1 MLSEEWGLT
10 NDRGVSALSAWD
22 INSGSASVVVAVID
36 TGVDYNHPDLAANIW
51 ANPGEVAG
59 NGVDDDGNGYVD
71 DVHGINALQDAVNK
85 GDPMDDNRHG
95 THVAG
100 TIGAV
105 GDNGVGISGIA
116 KQVKIMPIK
125 FMDAGGSGRLS
136 DAITAIDYMVMMKTN
151 YGVNIVVSNNS
162 WGGGGYSQALEMA
175 IQRAQAAGIVF
186 VAAAGNDAAD
196 IDLFPAYPAS
206 YEVANV
212 VAVAAIDRDQNL
224 ASFSN
229 YGGNTVDVA
238 APGVAIL
245 STLPGGG
252 YGMLSGT
259 SMAAPHVAGVLALLF
274 SAQAGIGLEQALT
287 RLNETGRDLAT
298 LASSDGTLAY
308 VRTRRVVNADRL
320 LRDDR
325 SPLPDTGTGAPKCSY
340 TVEAVNLAKGGA
352 IDTAAD
358 SATIINQSD
367 EGGYYNVSLPF
378 NFPFFDTVTR
388 SIYLSPNGVVYM
400 HQPRGVDYQVAKRAP
415 NFSIA
420 ALHTDLTPRAAKH
433 GVRVNV
439 ASDRVTVY
447 WLAEHYSTSGQGPV
461 TVRLTLYPSGKI
473 YSTVTFEEATDPA
486 ALSGKVLGN
495 VLASPPTAAIGVVG
509 LSAHSISWSNTVDI
523 ADVQRRTLSSAV
535 ERFELGVT
543 MTSSCVPESL
553 PEAPAEVAK
562 LQRIRLRATSQSRL
576 RVEYS
581 GLGSGKWPVTAKI
594 NGQSCTNQLWA
605 TISDGKGSAR
615 LRMPEGARRVSLS
628 AGGARASLN
637 ARNSSYALK
646 RVRFARMCDQLTR

>member
-1 MLSEEWGLT
+1 
-10 NDRGVSALSAWD
+10 
-22 INSGSASVVVAVID
+22 VAVID
-36 TGVDYNHPDLAANIW
+36 TGVDYTHPDLAANIW
-51 ANPGEVAG
+51 INPGEVAG
-59 NGVDDDGNGYVD
+59 NGVDDDGNGYID
-71 DVHGINALQDAVNK
+71 DLHGINALQDAVNK

-136 DAITAIDYMVMMKTN
+136 DAITAIDYMVTMKTN
-151 YGVNIVVSNNS
+151 YGVNIAVSNNS
-162 WGGGGYSQALEMA
+162 WGGGGYSQALEAA

-196 IDLFPAYPAS
+196 IDLFPSYPAS
-206 YEVANV
+206 YEVGNV

-245 STLPGGG
+245 STLPGGA
-252 YGMLSGT
+252 YGLLSGT

-274 SAQAGIGLEQALT
+274 SAQSGLGVEQALT
-287 RLNETGRDLAT
+287 RLSETGRDLAS
-298 LASSDGTLAY
+298 LASGDGAMAY

-325 SPLPDTGTGAPKCSY
+325 SPLPDSGAGAPKCTY
-340 TVEAVNLAKGGA
+340 TVEAMNLATGGA

-358 SATIINQSD
+358 SAAIINQAD
-367 EGGYYNVSLPF
+367 EGGYYQVSLPF

-388 SIYLSPNGVVYM
+388 SVYLSPNGVVYM

-420 ALHTDLTPRAAKH
+420 ALHTDLTPRAARH

-439 ASDRVTVY
+439 ANDRVTVY
-447 WLAEHYSTSGQGPV
+447 WLSEQYSTSGQGPV
-461 TVRLTLYPSGKI
+461 TVRLSLYPSGKI
-473 YSTVTFEEATDPA
+473 YSTVTFEEAA
-486 ALSGKVLGN
+486 NSVALSHKVLGN
-495 VLASPPTAAIGVVG
+495 ALTNPPTAPMGVVG

-523 ADVQRRTLSSAV
+523 ADVQRRTLASASD
-535 ERFELGVT
+535 RFELGVT
-543 MTSSCVPESL
+543 MTSSCVPNSL

-576 RVEYS
+576 RVDYS
-581 GLGSGKWPVTAKI
+581 GLGSGRWPVTAKI
-594 NGQSCTNQLWA
+594 NGQSCAQPLWA
-605 TISDGKGSAR
+605 TIADGRGSAR
-615 LRMPEGARRVSLS
+615 LRMPAGVRRVSLASGS
-628 AGGARASLN
+628 ARGSLSV
-637 ARNSSYALK
+637 RNSSYSLK
-646 RVRFARMCDQLTR
+646 RVRFSRMCDQLTR